1 MKNFIFL
8 SPNFPA
14 NYWRFCANLRQNG
27 MRVLGIGDCPYDELT
42 QDLRNSLDEYYKVSN
57 LGNYDEVFRAVAFFT
72 FKYGKIDYLES
83 NNEFWLERDAAL
95 RTEFNITT
103 GPKSEDMEP
112 MKYKSAMKANYAKA
126 GLPTARYHLVDGFD
140 EAKAFANMVGYP
152 VVVKPDNGVGAGSTY
167 RLSAD
172 EELEFFFAT
181 KDPSVQFIMEEF
193 VDGEVQTYD
202 AIINS
207 KGEPIFETGN
217 VTPNSLMDV
226 MNNADN
232 SVFYIVKDLPEK
244 LLDAGRRTVKAFNV
258 RSRYVHLEYFILKKD
273 QPGLGKAGDVLG
285 LEVNM
290 RPPGGIAPD
299 MENFANGVDVYK
311 IWADMMAFDKTDV
324 PMDRP
329 HYFCGFCGRRD
340 GKDFVM
346 SHEDIMEQYGSKLV
360 MVERV
365 QDALSSIMG
374 NQMYV
379 GLYDSREET
388 LEAFRR
394 MCECK

>member
-1 MKNFIFL
+1 VKNFIFL

-365 QDALSSIMG
+365 EDALSSIMG